1 MGAWQRNRLYI
12 KWHAATLAYRMYIY
26 TSIADACQR
35 NSLMQ
40 ANLHRFY
47 IYIYLY
53 ISIVCMYHAWAREAI
68 YYSYAMCLLQ
78 GGPTIWACMPGWLVV
93 LQCLLGHVAAMVGA
107 VDAHRCH
114 MGQWSTLSLK
124 AIIVICTCQKH
135 IYIYICCMICWFLY
149 MFFLSHFM
157 LAPSYLGPKYN

>member
-1 MGAWQRNRLYI
+1 MQRHSLIECTYI
-12 KWHAATLAYRMYIY
+12 QVLQMHASETRSCRQIY
-26 TSIADACQR
+26 TAS
-35 NSLMQ
+35 
-40 ANLHRFY
+40 
-47 IYIYLY
+47 IYIYMHVY
-53 ISIVCMYHAWAREAI
+53 INCLHVPCMGSRSYI

-135 IYIYICCMICWFLY
+135 IYIYILHDLLIFIY
-149 MFFLSHFM
+149 VFFVAFHARTVL
-157 LAPSYLGPKYN
+157 LRA